1 MRIGPKVPGSA
12 PLCAAPAQPPRAHLL
27 LGCWAHGQAPL
38 QGPAGSRALQLDSS
52 FMLRPQ
58 IRPPVR
64 PPAVPLSANLLL
76 CFLGSCSQ
84 VSQSC
89 LTSSKLRNC
98 SLALSSP
105 PLSTPV
111 LPRGLWRQSPTP
123 HTYCTVPGTFNS
135 TPTTCHP
142 HRDKA
147 AKSHMVSDT
156 QTDGP
161 TTPRPCCRVCLN
173 HAIQT
178 QSHTGPRHRLP
189 SPHPLLLTA
198 QLVPWALA
206 VLLMTRGSLLG

>member
-1 MRIGPKVPGSA
+1 MLPQ
-12 PLCAAPAQPPRAHLL
+12 AQPPRAHLL

-38 QGPAGSRALQLDSS
+38 QGPAVSRALQLDSS

-58 IRPPVR
+58 IRLPVR
-64 PPAVPLSANLLL
+64 PPAVALSANLLL

-84 VSQSC
+84 VSKSC

-98 SLALSSP
+98 SLALPPRLSP
-105 PLSTPV
+105 P
-111 LPRGLWRQSPTP
+111 QYSPGGYGGRAPPLTLM
-123 HTYCTVPGTFNS
+123 CTVPGTFNS
-135 TPTTCHP
+135 TPITCHP

-173 HAIQT
+173 HALQT
-178 QSHTGPRHRLP
+178 QSHTGPCHRLP